1 MIDRGPAAAGRVPA
15 ALLLCSVAAV
25 LMAAPRLVAAAAPPS
40 AAPAAPAQGATPAP
54 ERPGG
59 VVLIT
64 VDGLRADRVGC
75 YTGGAYQTPGI
86 DALAAA
92 GTRFDRAYAASPSTG
107 PSNATI
113 LTGLRPAHH
122 GWRRDHAGRVA
133 LGTPSL
139 ARRFQAAGWYTAAIV
154 GTRWLNSEFGLYEGF
169 AKYEDDMTGIRKEH
183 LRSSPERRAAEG
195 VDLALRTLDGA
206 PPGKRVFLWLNLHD
220 PDYDYDPPEPQKSAF
235 ASDPYQGEIAAAD
248 AGVAALVAGLEA
260 RGLLKRTT
268 VVVAGSHGEGLSE
281 HGELAHGTLLYETTI
296 RVPLVFAGP
305 GIAADGRRLEG
316 PIGLADVAPTLL
328 ELAGLSHDGLDG
340 RSRAGLI
347 AAATPWPEAKK
358 RAAKE
363 VGPVFAEAVHPL
375 EAFGWSPVA
384 TVIEGTLKVVQGA
397 RLETFDLEAD
407 PKEEHPIA
415 RLPRRT
421 GEMARLASSLLQP
434 LGPDPERRRRI
445 DASIAKTRFPWDN
458 SPFCAAKTDHP
469 DPRDPDRVAEAAKLF
484 LMQTDVERGLIGYA
498 WIKAQDIL
506 ESDPSNLAALEA
518 ETQFGLVHGWG
529 DLLLDPLELMVCH
542 YPYQTIGYH
551 QLGHF
556 YTGRRE
562 WQQARDAFG
571 LMMLVEPENQE
582 AEYDFACTLL
592 ALGDLDG
599 GLEHLKRSIDLG
611 GDDYDIIRRDPRVGR
626 LFNDPR
632 FKALLPPR

>member
-1 MIDRGPAAAGRVPA
+1 MIVRVRSAAGRAPA
-15 ALLLCSVAAV
+15 TFLLCY
-25 LMAAPRLVAAAAPPS
+25 VAAAFITDSRLAAATPPS
-40 AAPAAPAQGATPAP
+40 PVAAAPAQGVAPSP

-59 VVLIT
+59 VVLVT

-75 YTGGAYQTPGI
+75 YTGGAYKTPGI

-122 GWRRDHAGRVA
+122 GWRCDHAGRVA
-133 LGTPSL
+133 PGTPSL
-139 ARRFQAAGWYTAAIV
+139 ARRFQAAGWFTAAIV
-154 GTRWLNSEFGLYEGF
+154 GTRSLNSEYGLYEGF
-169 AKYEDDMTGIRKEH
+169 DRYEDDMTGIRKEH
-183 LRSSPERRAAEG
+183 LRNSPERRAAEG
-195 VDLALRTLDGA
+195 VDLALRILDGA
-206 PPGKRVFLWLNLHD
+206 PPAKRFFLWLNLHD

-248 AGVAALVAGLEA
+248 AGVAALVAGLDA

-268 VVVAGSHGEGLSE
+268 LVVAGSHGEGLSE

-296 RVPLVFAGP
+296 RVPLVFVGP

-316 PIGLADVAPTLL
+316 PIGLVDVAPTLL
-328 ELAGLSHDGLDG
+328 ELAALSRTGLDG

-363 VGPVFAEAVHPL
+363 AGPVFAEAVHPL
-375 EAFGWSPVA
+375 EAFGWSPLA
-384 TVIEGTLKVVQGA
+384 AVIDGTRKVVQGA
-397 RLETFDLEAD
+397 RLETFDLGAD
-407 PKEEHPIA
+407 PQEEHPIA
-415 RLPRRT
+415 RPPRRA
-421 GEMARLASSLLQP
+421 GEMARLASSSLQP
-434 LGPDPERRRRI
+434 LDPDPEHRRRI
-445 DASIAKTRFPWDN
+445 DETIAKTRLPWDN
-458 SPFCAAKTDHP
+458 SLFCTEKTEHP
-469 DPRDPDRVAEAAKLF
+469 DPRDPDRVAAAAKLF

-506 ESDPSNLAALEA
+506 ELDPSNLAALDV
-518 ETQFGLVHGWG
+518 ETQFGLFHGWG
-529 DLLLDPLELMVCH
+529 EMLLEPLELMVCN
-542 YPYQTIGYH
+542 YPYQTLGYH

-562 WQQARDAFG
+562 WQPARDAFG
-571 LMMLVEPENQE
+571 LMMLADPGNQE

-592 ALGDLDG
+592 ALDDLDG
-599 GLEHLKRSIDLG
+599 GLEHLKRSIELG
-611 GDDYDIIRRDPRVGR
+611 GDDYDIIRRDPRMVK
-626 LFNDPR
+626 LLNDPR
-632 FKALLPPR
+632 FQALFPPR